1 MEQSSF
7 AKVIAEE
14 HLGSF
19 DAEYKGFD
27 FLKGDLNFLKIQTND
42 DFYNELL
49 HASKQFKFE
58 YEVRNEEQQKNEL
71 IFYNPRILNSDGNP
85 YKPIREL
92 TRVGIFRVRDLIFK
106 KRQKSYNRNVF
117 LKIKEIK
124 RCVKTIQNN
133 QPDPD
138 KYPLKI
144 RLGGNLIP
152 FSKIVVESVYK
163 ELQKESLYNESYKR
177 KWETILKDSLISWTE
192 IWSNT
197 YKAKT
202 SLEIKSAVYSQIH
215 LRFYSEYFFVRNG
228 TLERLFCNLCGK
240 LVLGQN
246 HWILHC

>member
-1 MEQSSF
+1 MEQNSF

-49 HASKQFKFE
+49 HASKQFE

-106 KRQKSYNRNVF
+106 KGQKSYNRNVF